1 MRTFE
6 YGLTL
11 NEILDMPYCL
21 YEDIV
26 LKQIQIKKKR
36 LNPLNKKMDVI
47 ISDYQWMYKNRFHY
61 Q

>member
-1 MRTFE
+1 MKTFE

-26 LKQIQIKKKR
+26 LKQIQIKKKEA
-36 LNPLNKKMDVI
+36 KSSK
-47 ISDYQWMYKNRFHY
+47 
-61 Q
+61 